1 MPNGT
6 TIVGF
11 ADDITIVSVAEMV
24 KEIQEKKNM
33 AIRKVGTWLD
43 EATEANLIS
52 GRKMLEKME
61 VTVGDTSIES
71 ERAIK

>member
-1 MPNGT
+1 M
-6 TIVGF
+6 GF

-33 AIRKVGTWLD
+33 AIRKAGTWLD
-43 EATEANLIS
+43 EATETILIS
-52 GRKMLEKME
+52 DRKMLEKME
-61 VTVGDTSIES
+61 MTVGDTTIES